1 MANSRSDLRLVA
13 ATDTPPQILILP
25 CSDCDTL
32 IETSNYCRWF
42 WYNLKDGDDMI
53 WEPTD
58 KVESRDRCAS
68 CQEKVDKRRA
78 LEDAERARNS
88 AIAEAKREE
97 IRRRIEANKPTERQ
111 IGFDMASD

>member
-1 MANSRSDLRLVA
+1 MANSRSELRLVA
-13 ATDTPPQILILP
+13 AADDPPQTLILP

-58 KVESRDRCAS
+58 KVASHDRCAP
-68 CQEKVDKRRA
+68 CQKKVDEKVAREK
-78 LEDAERARNS
+78 AEAQRNA

-111 IGFDMASD
+111 IGFDMLSD

>member
-1 MANSRSDLRLVA
+1 MADSRSELRLVA
-13 ATDTPPQILILP
+13 ATDTPPQTLVLP

-58 KVESRDRCAS
+58 KVESHDRCAS
-68 CQEKVDKRRA
+68 CQDKVEKRRA
-78 LEDAERARNS
+78 LEDAERTRNA
-88 AIAEAKREE
+88 AIVEVKREE
-97 IRRRIEANKPTERQ
+97 IRRRIEANRPAERQ
-111 IGFDMASD
+111 SEFDFGS